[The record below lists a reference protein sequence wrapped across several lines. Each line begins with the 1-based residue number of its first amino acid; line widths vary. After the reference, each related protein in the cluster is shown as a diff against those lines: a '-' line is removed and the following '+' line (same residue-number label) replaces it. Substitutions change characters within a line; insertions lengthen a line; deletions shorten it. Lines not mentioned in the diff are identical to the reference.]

1 MCIRDRVEVNPINTQ
16 SYADAFRVFKEYIS
30 EYRSEIMQ
38 LVTGGTLLGATEK
51 NTNSE
56 ELAQIHMN
64 MYHDILDDDTE
75 SCLAMF
81 NMPATLSKLARI
93 FKDDRFFTAELVEI
107 PNETISIDTFERAG
121 SVAAKQ
127 GMRFKPEVYAK
138 IGMSADDIDTKVNN
152 SSWVSS
158 LTSKVSDMFN
168 KGRKN
173 KESDDKNE

>member
-1 MCIRDRVEVNPINTQ
+1 
-16 SYADAFRVFKEYIS
+16 
-30 EYRSEIMQ
+30 MQ